1 MRKNIAGTLNS
12 SGRIS
17 IGLLIGLAVTVLI
30 AIIGQV
36 SWPGSAELKLLDT
49 RQKYF
54 SEATFSPDIV
64 HLDIDDD
71 SIEKIGD
78 WPWPR
83 RNLAHLVHLCHEAG
97 ARQIVLDIIMPDE
110 SRPQLHQDGTTD
122 FRAFEP
128 QPVLVGQPPVVRV
141 DNDVLLAEALLEA
154 QNVTIPY
161 HAEILL
167 PSSTPSIGDRDN
179 RFHYPEVRQI
189 LLEEPTPSFA
199 EVFSRIWPDRNITD
213 RDPEYMHLYRSYL
226 YCLSQKYL
234 ERFYAG
240 SAPANHTKAWARL
253 GRLTLPIPQL
263 AETVT
268 NSGYATAFVDPEDG
282 VARRIPLV
290 AIYEDRLHKQL
301 SFAVACKVLGIEDG
315 QLDFSDPRKIVVNDP
330 EIELEI
336 PLDEN
341 QNMLIAWPGP
351 WQENPNHLPVVFV
364 GQIWLNEQD
373 LQQNQNQ
380 LNAINTLSYQ
390 LSTVPE
396 DISMFDEQT
405 QQQIQNMRDQLA
417 MFGEPE
423 DLIRANENLEK
434 QIIEAK
440 TQLKEKLDGKIVLVG
455 STTTGAF
462 DFVVSP
468 MSTRTPGV
476 AVHGNILGTILQ
488 RQFLKRLPTVVDFCL
503 VLLLG
508 SLMTLITVYLSPF
521 KSILSGVGLI
531 VLTLFSNFVLAF
543 QYGHIWLGIVTPLV
557 AILFSFIA
565 VTFYSQIT
573 EGRARRRITA
583 RFKQYTSPA
592 VVDQIVAS
600 ASHVHFEGE
609 TRQISCYFSDIAG
622 FTTIS
627 EHLGPQKT
635 VHALNIYLDRMT
647 EALDR
652 YDATV
657 NKFLGD
663 GIFAFFGAPIS
674 QPDHARRAC
683 QAALSA
689 QEELD
694 KLVQQQRDEDPDFP
708 PLKMRIGIST
718 GEVVVGDCGSHR
730 KFDYTAIGDTV
741 NLGARLES
749 ANKAFGSRIMICQN
763 TFDHCTDIFQTRR
776 LGSVRVVGK
785 KQGVGIYELLS
796 PNQLADEKFMSYKE
810 LFEKGLDHFQLSQ
823 FEKATE
829 FFDQCLKQNHGDK
842 AAKLYLN
849 TAHRFTADAPPEDF
863 SGCIELTEK

>member
-1 MRKNIAGTLNS
+1 M
-12 SGRIS
+12 
-17 IGLLIGLAVTVLI
+17 GLLIGLAVTVLI

-36 SWPGSAELKLLDT
+36 TWPGSVELKLLDT
-49 RQKYF
+49 RLKYF
-54 SEATFSPDIV
+54 SNATFSPEII

-83 RNLAHLVHLCHEAG
+83 RNLAHLVNLCREAG

-110 SRPQLHQDGTTD
+110 TQPQLHQEGITD
-122 FRAFEP
+122 FRSLEP

-141 DNDVLLAEALLEA
+141 DNDALLAEALLAA

-161 HAEILL
+161 HAEILT
-167 PSSTPSIGDRDN
+167 PGSDESTGSVDS
-179 RFHYPEVRQI
+179 RFHYQEVGQF
-189 LLEEPTPSFA
+189 LQEEPIPSFP
-199 EVFSRIWPDRNITD
+199 EVFSRIWPERNIFD
-213 RDPEYMHLYRSYL
+213 RDPDYMHLYRSYL

-240 SAPANHTKAWARL
+240 SAPVNQQTAWAHL

-263 AETVT
+263 ARNVD

-282 VARRIPLV
+282 IARRIPLV
-290 AIYEDRLHKQL
+290 AIYENRLHKQL
-301 SFAVACKVLGIEDG
+301 SFAVACQVLGIEDD
-315 QLDFSDPRKIVVNDP
+315 QIDLSNPRKIVVNHP
-330 EIELEI
+330 EVDLEI

-341 QNMLIAWPGP
+341 QNMLIAEPGP

-373 LQQNQNQ
+373 FQQNQNQ

-390 LSTVPE
+390 LSTVPD

-405 QQQIQNMRDQLA
+405 RQQIQDMRNQLA
-417 MFGEPE
+417 MLGEPN
-423 DLIRANENLEK
+423 DLIRANENLQQ
-434 QIIEAK
+434 QIFTVK
-440 TQLKEKLDGKIVLVG
+440 TELKEILNGKIVLVG
-455 STTTGAF
+455 STATGAF

-488 RQFLKRLPTVVDFCL
+488 RQFLKRLPAVVDFFL
-503 VLLLG
+503 VLAVG
-508 SLMTLITVYLSPF
+508 FIMTLMTIHLSPL
-521 KSILSGVGLI
+521 KGICSGVGLI
-531 VLTLFSNFVLAF
+531 VLTVWGNFVLAF
-543 QYGHIWLGIVTPLV
+543 QYGHVWLGIVAPLA
-557 AILFSFIA
+557 AILFSFTA
-565 VTFYSQIT
+565 VTFYRQIT

-600 ASHVHFEGE
+600 ASHMHFEGE

-627 EHLGPQKT
+627 EQLGPQKT

-674 QPDHARRAC
+674 QTDHARRAC
-683 QAALSA
+683 RAALSA

-694 KLVQQQRDEDPDFP
+694 KLIQQQREKDPDFP
-708 PLKMRIGIST
+708 PLTMRIGIST

-763 TFDHCTDIFQTRR
+763 TYEHCSDTFKTRR

-785 KQGVGIYELLS
+785 KQGVGIYELLG
-796 PNQLADEKFMSYKE
+796 PGQLADEKFMSYTE
-810 LFEKGLDHFQLSQ
+810 LFEQGLDHFQQSQ
-823 FEKATE
+823 FEKAAE
-829 FFDQCLKQNHGDK
+829 FFSQCLKQYPGDK

-849 TAHRFTADAPPEDF
+849 TTHRFAADAPPKDF
-863 SGCIELTEK
+863 TGCIELTEK